1 MERVEQMASLAIDI
15 MRESLVKDI
24 KEIMSSLEQ
33 KNQQIADEITSAVE
47 AAIQEAGYRQKA
59 GEKVLYLTSVSLFCR
74 VIY

>member
-59 GEKVLYLTSVSLFCR
+59 GEKGS
-74 VIY
+74 

>member
-47 AAIQEAGYRQKA
+47 AGRKQEK
-59 GEKVLYLTSVSLFCR
+59 KVLYLTSVSLFCR